1 MIISVASGKG
11 GTGKT
16 LVATNL
22 AWVMDAS
29 FLDCDVEE
37 PNAHLFFNPKIGK
50 EYEVLAE
57 VPELIK
63 EACTGCGECVKKCRF
78 NALALVKG
86 NLLVFP
92 ELCHSCGVCFRVC
105 EPGALRPAH
114 HILGKVR
121 RGMYK
126 DGRTFADG
134 ELRIGQVRSA
144 AVIKE
149 LKGGIKDDGP
159 YILDC
164 PPGTS
169 CALIAAVKGSDF
181 CLLVTEPTPFGLN
194 DLRLSVEVLEYLGI
208 PHAVLINR
216 SDLGNDRVEKY
227 CQEKEIPILGR
238 IPFDREI
245 ASIYSRGGLLVKE
258 MPQYEKIFSG
268 LAERIISTRWQT
280 SFIETNPSMKISGE
294 IEVLKSKITAGLS
307 EKGLEHEVQERAKQI
322 SIISGKGGTGKT
334 TLAASFAALAKEK
347 VIADCDVEA
356 ANLYLL
362 LNPEQSETAL
372 FQGGFVA
379 EIDKHKCNACAICA
393 QECRFGAIDMTPKAE
408 VDPLECVGCGMCEV
422 VCPLARFPE
431 ENPVTIRGRIDG
443 KTYKSQTR
451 YGDFV
456 YARMYPGAEA
466 SGKLVTLI
474 RQFAEQTAFTK
485 ELKKIFIDGS
495 AGVGCPVYASLTGV
509 DLALVVTEPTLSGLH
524 DLKRAVELARF
535 FRLPVLVVIN
545 KADIN
550 PQETQAIEQYCW
562 EEKIEV
568 AGCIPFDRSIVD
580 DLVKGVIPV
589 EDERCTSG
597 PLIREIFNKM
607 MENLKGGE

>member
-37 PNAHLFFNPKIGK
+37 PNAHLFFNPNIGK

-126 DGRTFADG
+126 DGRAFADG

-149 LKGGIKDDGP
+149 VKAAIKDDSLH
-159 YILDC
+159 ILDC

-227 CQEKEIPILGR
+227 CQEKEIPILGH

-245 ASIYSRGGLLVKE
+245 TSIYSRGALLVQEK
-258 MPQYEKIFSG
+258 PQYEKIFSD
-268 LAERIISTRWQT
+268 LAERIISTRWQ
-280 SFIETNPSMKISGE
+280 SPSIEAKSGMEIAGEVEILKGKI
-294 IEVLKSKITAGLS
+294 APGLS
-307 EKGLEHEVQERAKQI
+307 KKGLEQEVEGKAKQI

-334 TLAASFAALAKEK
+334 TLAASFAALASEK

-362 LNPEQSETAL
+362 LNPEQSETTL
-372 FQGGFVA
+372 FQAGYMA
-379 EIDKHKCNACAICA
+379 EIDKEKCSGCAVCA
-393 QECRFGAIDMTPKAE
+393 QECRFNAIKMTPKAE
-408 VDPLECVGCGMCEV
+408 VDPLECIGCGMCEV
-422 VCPLARFPE
+422 VCPLAKFAE
-431 ENPVTIRGRIDG
+431 ENPVTIRRRIDG
-443 KTYKSQTR
+443 KVYKSHTR

-456 YARMYPGAEA
+456 YARMYPGADA
-466 SGKLVTLI
+466 SGKVVTLI
-474 RQFAEQTAFTK
+474 RQFGEKMAFRK
-485 ELKKIFIDGS
+485 ELKTILIDGS

-509 DLALVVTEPTLSGLH
+509 DLALLVTEPSLSGLH
-524 DLKRAVELARF
+524 DLKRAVELTRF
-535 FRLPVLVVIN
+535 FRVPVLVVIN
-545 KADIN
+545 KSDIN
-550 PQETQAIEQYCW
+550 PQETQAIEKYCR
-562 EEKIEV
+562 EEEIEV
-568 AGCIPFDRSIVD
+568 VGRIPFDRSIVD

-589 EDERCTSG
+589 EDERCASVSY
-597 PLIREIFNKM
+597 IREIFKKVLK
-607 MENLKGGE
+607 NLERR